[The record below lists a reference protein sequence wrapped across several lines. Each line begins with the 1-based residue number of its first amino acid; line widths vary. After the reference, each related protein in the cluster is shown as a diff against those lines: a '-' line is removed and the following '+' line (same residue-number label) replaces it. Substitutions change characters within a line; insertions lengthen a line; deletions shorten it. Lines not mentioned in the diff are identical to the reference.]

1 MSNRRDFVSSAIVA
15 AIGLALS
22 QRRAI
27 AEKSAGYPLK
37 FLKKTEYPGDKY
49 ACVLVRLDLSP
60 GEVVARH
67 MHPGVESS
75 YLPVGNITLSVE
87 GQPDLIVN
95 AGDGYQVPPET
106 PHSVRNGP
114 ENSTIVA
121 TFIVEKNKPLVEP
134 APA

>member
-1 MSNRRDFVSSAIVA
+1 MEGVQTMSNRRDFVSGVIVA

-75 YLPVGNITLSVE
+75 YLPAGSITLSVE
-87 GQPDLIVN
+87 GRPDLIVN
-95 AGDGYQVPPET
+95 AG
-106 PHSVRNGP
+106 
-114 ENSTIVA
+114 
-121 TFIVEKNKPLVEP
+121 
-134 APA
+134 